1 MMSEMKDRLEDWMI
15 RVTFAEA
22 GEPEDGF
29 ELTGEKLERKIKVA
43 LDKLIV
49 VRTEKAGA
57 TPDTETSAPAE
68 GEAAAGPATDAEA
81 PATPP
86 ERGEGDALR
95 VMIVDDEPIVGK
107 RLGPALRKYGIE
119 VEYFQNPTEA
129 VERLDEQAFDVVV
142 TDMKMDEMNG
152 LQVLERVME
161 RSPATRVIM
170 ITGYGSVEV
179 ARDALTKGAF
189 DFISKPF
196 KPGDLR
202 SVINKAALS
211 LGFRAIDG

>member
-22 GEPEDGF
+22 GDPEDGF

-49 VRTEKAGA
+49 VRTEKSGA
-57 TPDTETSAPAE
+57 TEEAGTSAPAE
-68 GEAAAGPATDAEA
+68 AEAAADAEA
-81 PATPP
+81 PAAPP

-119 VEYFQNPTEA
+119 VEYFRNPAEA
-129 VERLDEQAFDVVV
+129 MERLDERAFDVVV

-152 LQVLERVME
+152 LQVLEHVME
-161 RSPATRVIM
+161 KSPATRVIM

-196 KPGDLR
+196 KPADLR

-211 LGFRAIDG
+211 MGFRAIDE

>member
-1 MMSEMKDRLEDWMI
+1 VSELRDKFEDWMV

-22 GEPEDGF
+22 GKPKDGF
-29 ELTGEKLERKIKVA
+29 EITGEKLEKKIKIA
-43 LDKLIV
+43 LDRLV
-49 VRTEKAGA
+49 VARNAPDATTAEATTAEAEREPPREREAGA
-57 TPDTETSAPAE
+57 P
-68 GEAAAGPATDAEA
+68 
-81 PATPP
+81 
-86 ERGEGDALR
+86 LR

-107 RLGPALRKYGIE
+107 RLTPALKKYGIE
-119 VEYFQNPTEA
+119 VEYFDDPTKA
-129 VERLDEQAFDVVV
+129 VARLDEQPFDVVV

-152 LQVLERVME
+152 LQVLEHVM
-161 RSPATRVIM
+161 STSKDTRVIM

-196 KPGDLR
+196 RPKELR

-211 LGFRAIDG
+211 LGFGAIED